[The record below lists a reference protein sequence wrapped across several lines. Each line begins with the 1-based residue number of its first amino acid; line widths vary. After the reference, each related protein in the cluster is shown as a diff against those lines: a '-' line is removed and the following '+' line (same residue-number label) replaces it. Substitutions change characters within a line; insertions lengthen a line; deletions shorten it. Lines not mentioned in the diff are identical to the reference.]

1 MKLVT
6 IDPGTE
12 QAGFAL
18 FTEGVLVRAELIV
31 EKGTTKEQRAWKV
44 AKKLGAL
51 YEKDSELVIE
61 HPQVYTRGPG
71 DPDDLLALALVVGG
85 VLALCDGGE
94 IVRPAQWKGQ
104 VPKKI
109 MSARILKA
117 LSDEERILTDK
128 IKNNHN
134 VLDAIGVGLWK
145 LKRFKPGSTNP

>member
-1 MKLVT
+1 MKLVA

-18 FTEGVLVRAELIV
+18 FDEGVLVRAELVV
-31 EKGTTKEQRAWKV
+31 EKGSTKEQRAWKV
-44 AKKLGAL
+44 ANKLGDL
-51 YEKDSELVIE
+51 LEKDSTLVIE
-61 HPQVYTRGPG
+61 HPQVYARGPG

-85 VLALCDGGE
+85 VLTLNGGGE

-109 MSARILKA
+109 MSNRILKA
-117 LSDEERILTDK
+117 LTEEERLLTEK
-128 IKNNHN
+128 VRNNHN

-145 LKRFKPGSTNP
+145 LKRFK